1 VWVDNIDEDNIHPD
15 VVIIEPAS
23 GQTVNGDVIIK
34 AMATDN
40 IGIDRVEF
48 FIDTDLVHIDNTG
61 PDYEFTW
68 STDTLPDDQDYIIS
82 LTCYDLNENESPS
95 TPITVH
101 LDNEDNIIP
110 NGSIGYPYAGQS
122 VSGIET
128 ISVYADDNDEVS
140 VVEFFINYLLVY
152 TDTTEPYEYDWDT
165 NTETE
170 DINHIIG
177 VIITD
182 ISDNTLEVPPISV
195 YVNNI
200 PNDTSPPIVIIA
212 NPSTGQTV
220 SGTINFTVLAIDDSG
235 IAFVEFFIDGESMGT
250 TESEPHTFV
259 WDTTLDIGDHSDQHS
274 LLARA
279 QDVAGNVSFAQP
291 ILVTVNN

>member
-1 VWVDNIDEDNIHPD
+1 
-15 VVIIEPAS
+15 
-23 GQTVNGDVIIK
+23 
-34 AMATDN
+34 
-40 IGIDRVEF
+40 
-48 FIDTDLVHIDNTG
+48 
-61 PDYEFTW
+61 
-68 STDTLPDDQDYIIS
+68 
-82 LTCYDLNENESPS
+82 LNENESPS

-140 VVEFFINYLLVY
+140 AVEFFINYLLVY

-250 TESEPHTFV
+250 TESDPYTFV

-274 LLARA
+274 LSAQA